1 MCDSG
6 SSIIAC
12 RNVNRHI
19 AAFEPDTELFKA
31 VIAPLI
37 HQGEEAVAVAEDLVT
52 NLDDISLEDPPV
64 DKIVKK
70 SRFAL

>member
-37 HQGEEAVAVAEDLVT
+37 QQGEEAVAVAEELVT